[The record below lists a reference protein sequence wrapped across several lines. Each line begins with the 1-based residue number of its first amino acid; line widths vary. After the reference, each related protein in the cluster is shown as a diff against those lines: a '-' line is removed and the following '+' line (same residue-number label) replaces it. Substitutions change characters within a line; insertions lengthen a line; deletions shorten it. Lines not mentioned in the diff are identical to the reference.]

1 MTVKARFYV
10 SSIEHRHTG
19 GSDEV
24 AEVKMAPV
32 YGTYGDGEV
41 NESWAQYTPNGRLEM
56 TITNPAAVSQFELGK
71 VYEMEFTP
79 VD

>member
-10 SSIEHRHTG
+10 KSIEHIHTG
-19 GSDEV
+19 GVDEI
-24 AEVKMAPV
+24 AEIKMAPV
-32 YGTYGDGEV
+32 FGTLGDGEV
-41 NESWAQYTPNGRLEM
+41 NDSWSKYTPAGQLEM